1 MTTDVD
7 NVIIGKFL
15 YQQDQRQAGSSLWG
29 SKLAPCSNIQ
39 ISRERRCGPT
49 DLCRTN
55 RLLGIK
61 VFGLS
66 MTWHD
71 MQQSV
76 GDDKHS
82 FVCRVRRLLALHQ
95 TLHRL
100 GREATVA
107 HHISWPERTRTDSS
121 VR

>member
-1 MTTDVD
+1 M
-7 NVIIGKFL
+7 
-15 YQQDQRQAGSSLWG
+15 QDQQAVGHQGLWW
-29 SKLAPCSNIQ
+29 AQ
-39 ISRERRCGPT
+39 H
-49 DLCRTN
+49 
-55 RLLGIK
+55 
-61 VFGLS
+61 

-82 FVCRVRRLLALHQ
+82 FVGKVRRLLALHQ

-100 GREATVA
+100 GRGATVA
-107 HHISWPERTRTDSS
+107 HQTTWPERTRTDSS